1 MARDYTKA
9 LKWID
14 QEIAGF
20 EDSIERR
27 TKAGL
32 TIDGY
37 AEELEA
43 MKEIKEILMAA
54 QITQSEFYN
63 KLIELGR
70 EEQQAMA
77 KETKKDGL

>member
-1 MARDYTKA
+1 MLRNYPKA
-9 LKWID
+9 IKWID

-43 MKEIKEILMAA
+43 MKEIKGILVDA
-54 QITQSEFYN
+54 QKRESEFLKN
-63 KLIELGR
+63 
-70 EEQQAMA
+70 
-77 KETKKDGL
+77 